1 MRVTMTVYHELTP
14 GTVPSA
20 VALGSFDGI
29 HIGHQA
35 VISGALEG
43 EAKGLIPTVFT
54 FEASP
59 LAELDG
65 NPAAE
70 LMTNEQKIKF
80 METLGIRQIYML
92 PFSSVM
98 NLSAQ
103 EFVDEVLVKICRSK
117 KVCCGFNFHFG
128 HGGKADGET
137 LKKLCAEA
145 GIEAEIIPAVMAGD
159 EPVSSTRIRALIAA
173 GEVRKA
179 AQLLGRPFGFDFTV
193 VRGRQL
199 GRKLGAPTINQPF
212 PKGFIL
218 PRFGVYASH
227 VYVDGRR
234 YYGVTNVGVK
244 PTVGSDCALAETWIP
259 DFSGDLYDQ
268 NIQVDLLEF
277 VRPEKKFDDI
287 SQLRDEIFRNKE
299 SAKNIAN
306 HK

>member
-1 MRVTMTVYHELTP
+1 MTIHHELEPSRT
-14 GTVPSA
+14 PSA

-29 HIGHQA
+29 HIGHQK
-35 VISGALEG
+35 VIAGAT
-43 EAKGLIPTVFT
+43 ACKADGLTPTVFT
-54 FEASP
+54 FEESP
-59 LAELDG
+59 LAELNG
-65 NPAAE
+65 KPSAE
-70 LMTNEQKIKF
+70 LMTKEQKIKLL
-80 METLGIRQIYML
+80 ETLGIKQIYML
-92 PFSSVM
+92 PFSTVM
-98 NLSAQ
+98 NLTAQ
-103 EFVDEVLVKICRSK
+103 EFVSEILVKVCHAK

-128 HGGKADGET
+128 HGGKADSST
-137 LKKLCAEA
+137 LQKLCADFGVEVQVV
-145 GIEAEIIPAVMAGD
+145 PAVLVAD

-173 GEVRKA
+173 GEVSEA

-199 GRKLGAPTINQPF
+199 GRQLGAPTINQPF
-212 PKGFIL
+212 PKEYIL
-218 PRFGVYASH
+218 PKFGVYASH
-227 VYVDGRR
+227 VYVDGKQ

-299 SAKNIAN
+299 SAKNIAQN
-306 HK
+306 ANQK

>member
-1 MRVTMTVYHELTP
+1 MTIYHKLTP
-14 GTVPSA
+14 SAAPSA

-35 VISGALEG
+35 VIGGAVAGKVEG
-43 EAKGLIPTVFT
+43 LMPTVFT
-54 FEASP
+54 FEANP
-59 LAELDG
+59 LAQLNGE
-65 NPAAE
+65 PAAA
-70 LMTNEQKIKF
+70 LMTNDQKIKLL
-80 METLGIRQIYML
+80 ETLGIQQIYML
-92 PFSSVM
+92 PFSIVM
-98 NLSAQ
+98 NLTAQ
-103 EFVDEVLVKICRSK
+103 EFVTEVLVHICHAK

-128 HGGKADGET
+128 HGGKADSTT
-137 LKKLCAEA
+137 LQELCVACN
-145 GIEAEIIPAVMAGD
+145 IEVRIAPAVLVGG
-159 EPVSSTRIRALIAA
+159 EPASSTRIRTLIAEGA
-173 GEVRKA
+173 VGKA
-179 AQLLGRPFGFDFTV
+179 AELLGRPFSIDFTV

-218 PRFGVYASH
+218 PKFGVYASH
-227 VYVDGRR
+227 VYVDGKQ

-277 VRPEKKFDDI
+277 VRHEKKFDDI

-299 SAKNIAN
+299 SAKGIAN
-306 HK
+306 RK